1 MTHASWTGPPTSP
14 CTTRKGQ
21 HTRPGGTEGRVTA
34 RTRGKSQQTR
44 PCAMCPRAAVPRCVS
59 AGRRPQSHPRTQSS
73 SAAAGC
79 LLGTRAPAQSV
90 ISLRV
95 SYQQGFTVYLPLP
108 PPGTTPQPPL
118 THVKDTHVPLSLLAI
133 FLCDLCEL
141 LECAMHLTHQGD
153 ALRSCLGP
161 PIRMFSPLHLVFQRH
176 P

>member
-1 MTHASWTGPPTSP
+1 MTHTPWTGPPTSP

-34 RTRGKSQQTR
+34 HTRGKSQQTR

-73 SAAAGC
+73 SAVAAGLSGWLSPGNTGPC
-79 LLGTRAPAQSV
+79 SEWDFPL
-90 ISLRV
+90 
-95 SYQQGFTVYLPLP
+95 FTVYLPLP
-108 PPGTTPQPPL
+108 PPGTTPQPPV

-141 LECAMHLTHQGD
+141 LERAMHLTYQGD